1 MNVLTGVKF
10 LSLEDE
16 LLIFNRKT
24 ADQGAFSVFLMAK
37 TLGDVIDNYEF
48 QFKIA
53 KKLNKAPQFVEK
65 VADIVLS
72 VEQKDQVE
80 GNSEVVTFESPKIED
95 PEGHLISIDI
105 SGAESITGVEIT

>member
-48 QFKIA
+48 
-53 KKLNKAPQFVEK
+53 
-65 VADIVLS
+65 
-72 VEQKDQVE
+72 
-80 GNSEVVTFESPKIED
+80 
-95 PEGHLISIDI
+95 
-105 SGAESITGVEIT
+105 